1 MDISQH
7 IDAGKLTSCYVSG
20 WSEEVTLNF
29 GKDQIK
35 FKVDETQLRELA
47 KDIAERIKTIDE
59 ERAAEAEKLL
69 SEKEENEQTAD

>member
-35 FKVDETQLRELA
+35 FKVEETQLRELA
-47 KDIAERIKTIDE
+47 KEIAERIQGIDLD
-59 ERAAEAEKLL
+59 RAAEAEKLL
-69 SEKEENEQTAD
+69 SEKEENEQAAD

>member
-35 FKVDETQLRELA
+35 FKVEETQLRELA
-47 KDIAERIKTIDE
+47 KEIAERIQSIDLD
-59 ERAAEAEKLL
+59 RAAEAEKLL